1 MIRLVVEDY
10 CQNCPDF
17 EPEARD
23 VSFIRCCE
31 RGETLCDVVCVN
43 REKCAMLYSHL
54 KQTSE

>member
-17 EPEARD
+17 EPEAK
-23 VSFIRCCE
+23 VASFIRCCE
-31 RGETLCDVVCVN
+31 RETLCDVVCVN

>member
-10 CQNCPDF
+10 CRNCLDF

-23 VSFIRCCE
+23 VSFINFCE
-31 RGETLCDVVCVN
+31 KQMLCDVVCVN

>member
-10 CQNCPDF
+10 CQKCPDF
-17 EPEARD
+17 EPETKSA
-23 VSFIRCCE
+23 SFFHHGE
-31 RGETLCDVVCVN
+31 RETFCDVVCVN

>member
-31 RGETLCDVVCVN
+31 RETLCDVVCVN

>member
-17 EPEARD
+17 EPETRD
-23 VSFIRCCE
+23 LSFVRCCE
-31 RGETLCDVVCVN
+31 NQMLCDVVCVN

>member
-10 CQNCPDF
+10 CQNCLDF
-17 EPEARD
+17 EPEARK

-31 RGETLCDVVCVN
+31 REMLCDVVCVN

>member
-1 MIRLVVEDY
+1 MIRLVVEEY
-10 CQNCPDF
+10 CQNCLDF

-23 VSFIRCCE
+23 VRFINCCDKQM
-31 RGETLCDVVCVN
+31 LCDVVCVN